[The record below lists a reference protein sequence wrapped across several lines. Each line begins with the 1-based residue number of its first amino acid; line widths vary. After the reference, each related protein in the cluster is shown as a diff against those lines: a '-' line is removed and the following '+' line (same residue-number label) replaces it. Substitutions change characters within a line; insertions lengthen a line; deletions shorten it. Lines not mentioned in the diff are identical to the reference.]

1 MATSKQPKSQTLLL
15 DHTAVE
21 ADFFEDLR
29 MLCLICPH
37 EPYHVAWHINGT
49 LPFNFKR
56 SPNQDIFM
64 GNDYY
69 VVYEYEEPITQIQ
82 HYLVASRSKTNYIL
96 PELKNIDF
104 IWMIKGSHKVEE
116 YVKTLPLMVKNI
128 PVVVDCRHI
137 DHKKLSNRKV
147 FLL

>member
-1 MATSKQPKSQTLLL
+1 MATSKQPKTLSLQL

-21 ADFFEDLR
+21 EDFFEDLK
-29 MLCLICPH
+29 MFCLICPH
-37 EPYHVAWHINGT
+37 EPYHLAWHINGT

-56 SPNQDIFM
+56 TPNQDILM

-69 VVYEYEEPITQIQ
+69 VVYEYEEPINQIQ

-96 PELKNIDF
+96 PELRNIDF
-104 IWMIKGSHKVEE
+104 IWMIKGGHKVEE
-116 YVKTLPLMVKNI
+116 YVKQLPAMTKNI
-128 PVVVDCRHI
+128 PIVVDCRFI
-137 DHKKLSNRKV
+137 NHKKLSNRKV